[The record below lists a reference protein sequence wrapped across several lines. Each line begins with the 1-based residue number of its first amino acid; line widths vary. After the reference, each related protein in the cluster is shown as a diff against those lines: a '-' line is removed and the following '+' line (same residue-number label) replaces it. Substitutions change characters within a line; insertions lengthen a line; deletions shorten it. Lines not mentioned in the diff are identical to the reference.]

1 MKLIVGSKI
10 QLQQKIL
17 IFGANFQKKKNDTS
31 RRKQKKMNIIIEFF
45 ILELV

>member
-17 IFGANFQKKKNDTS
+17 IFGANFQKKKRYFPSKT
-31 RRKQKKMNIIIEFF
+31 KKDEHHH
-45 ILELV
+45 

>member
-17 IFGANFQKKKNDTS
+17 IFGANFQKKKKRYFPSKT
-31 RRKQKKMNIIIEFF
+31 KKDEHHH
-45 ILELV
+45 

>member
-17 IFGANFQKKKNDTS
+17 IFGANFQKKKRILPVEN
-31 RRKQKKMNIIIEFF
+31 KKR
-45 ILELV
+45 